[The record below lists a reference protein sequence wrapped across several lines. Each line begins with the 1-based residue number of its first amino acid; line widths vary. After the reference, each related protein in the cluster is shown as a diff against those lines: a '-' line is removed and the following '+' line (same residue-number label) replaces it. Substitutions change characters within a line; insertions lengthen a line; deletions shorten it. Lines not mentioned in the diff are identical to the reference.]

1 MILLNIGTNLDSTK
15 GDRFYNLKE
24 TINLTTSWY
33 QAYFKKKDM
42 SELTKFQISYFLD
55 K

>member
-24 TINLTTSWY
+24 TINLIRLENI
-33 QAYFKKKDM
+33 K
-42 SELTKFQISYFLD
+42 II
-55 K
+55 